1 MIHVT
6 IYQNNRGECVGFL
19 SEGHAGYSEEGSD
32 VVCAAAS
39 VLIINTMNAI
49 ELYAKDPCS
58 LVTNEETGRI
68 AYHVISGHPS
78 DDASLLLRTM
88 ILGLEEMADDEN
100 YAEYIDLTFEEVQQ
114 P

>member
-6 IYQNNRGECVGFL
+6 IYQNKNKECVGFL
-19 SEGHAGYSEEGSD
+19 TDGHAGFDEEGKD

-49 ELYAKDPCS
+49 ELYAHDTCS
-58 LVTNEETGRI
+58 LVTNEETGMI
-68 AYHVISGHPS
+68 AYHLAGGHPS
-78 DDASLLLRTM
+78 QDADLLLRTM

-100 YAEYIDLTFEEVQQ
+100 YAEYIDLTFEEV
-114 P
+114 